1 MAEQEFAGKV
11 ALVTGGS
18 SGLGRA
24 AAVAFAAAGARVAI
38 GDIADAGGHETIGM
52 IEQAGGEAIYI
63 HADMRDEAAISAM
76 VAETVAHFGRL
87 DFAYNNAGI
96 SGSAAPDEFWDSAIF
111 DDTFAIN
118 ARGVYL
124 CMKYEVAQMLKQEG
138 DAAGF
143 RGAIVN
149 TASVAGMTGSGHP
162 SYNGSKHAV
171 IGITKNVAMLCAT
184 RGIRVNAICP
194 GAIDTPM
201 VQNVTARNPD
211 NAKLIARLHPMQRIG
226 QPHEVADAV
235 LFLCSARAS
244 FITGHPLAVD
254 GGTLAR

>member
-1 MAEQEFAGKV
+1 
-11 ALVTGGS
+11 
-18 SGLGRA
+18 
-24 AAVAFAAAGARVAI
+24 
-38 GDIADAGGHETIGM
+38 
-52 IEQAGGEAIYI
+52 
-63 HADMRDEAAISAM
+63 MRDEAAIEAM
-76 VAETVAHFGRL
+76 VAATVAQFGRL

-96 SGSAAPDEFWDSAIF
+96 SGSAASDEFWDSAIF

-118 ARGVYL
+118 ARGVFL
-124 CMKYEVAQMLKQEG
+124 CMKYEIAQMLKQDG
-138 DAAGF
+138 DANGF

-149 TASVAGMTGSGHP
+149 TASVAGMTGTGHP

-171 IGITKNVAMLCAT
+171 IGITKNAAMRYAT
-184 RGIRVNAICP
+184 QGIRVNAVCP

-201 VQNVTARNPD
+201 VQNVTARNPE

-226 QPHEVADAV
+226 QPNEVADAV

-254 GGTLAR
+254 GGTLGR